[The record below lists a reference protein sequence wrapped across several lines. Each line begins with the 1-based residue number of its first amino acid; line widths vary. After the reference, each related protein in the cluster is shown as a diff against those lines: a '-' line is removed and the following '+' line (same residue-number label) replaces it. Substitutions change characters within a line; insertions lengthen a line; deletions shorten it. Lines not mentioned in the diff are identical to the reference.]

1 MITKDQFELIEEA
14 LSVYTNTLNDR
25 KGITIINRQAGR
37 ILAELE
43 SSMNDHLD
51 YQEVDN
57 GDS

>member
-1 MITKDQFELIEEA
+1 MITQDQFELIEEA
-14 LSVYTNTLNDR
+14 LSVYTNTLNDS

-37 ILAELE
+37 VLAELQ
-43 SSMNDHLD
+43 SSMNDNLE

>member
-1 MITKDQFELIEEA
+1 MITQDQFELIEEA
-14 LSVYTNTLNDR
+14 LSVYTNTLNDC

-51 YQEVDN
+51 SQEIDQ
-57 GDS
+57 

>member
-1 MITKDQFELIEEA
+1 MITQDQFELIEETH
-14 LSVYTNTLNDR
+14 SVYTNTLNDR

-37 ILAELE
+37 VLAELQ

-51 YQEVDN
+51 SQEIDN